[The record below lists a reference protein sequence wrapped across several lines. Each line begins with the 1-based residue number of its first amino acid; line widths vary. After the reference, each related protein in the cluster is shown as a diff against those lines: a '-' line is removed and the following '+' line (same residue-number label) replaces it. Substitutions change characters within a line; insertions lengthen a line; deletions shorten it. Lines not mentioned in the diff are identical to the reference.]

1 MINNSCI
8 NQRGFTLV
16 EVLVSLFIFSIISI
30 GATTALT
37 QSLKTKE
44 QLASAMDE
52 LSELNIARTIIK
64 NDMSSITLRASRD
77 ELGDKRPY
85 SLFSDSTVL
94 LSFTRRGLEN
104 PGGLEKRGDLERV
117 NYVFEEDSLIRI
129 SYEHENPG
137 QMPSTYRLVLLDNIE
152 DIKIKGIKYENNSMI
167 KVNNSDIR
175 FSNIENPLVRA
186 IVLEVTDKNNDLTE
200 HFFELNL

>member
-1 MINNSCI
+1 MINNPNIS
-8 NQRGFTLV
+8 QRGFTLI

-44 QLASAMDE
+44 QLASVMDK
-52 LSELNIARTIIK
+52 LSEINIARTIIK
-64 NDMSSITLRASRD
+64 NDISAITLRASRD

-117 NYVFEEDSLIRI
+117 NYVFEEGSLIRI

-137 QMPSTYRLVLLDNIE
+137 QMPNTYRLVLLKNIE

-175 FSNIENPLVRA
+175 FSNIEIPLVRA

-200 HFFELNL
+200 HFFEFNL

>member
-1 MINNSCI
+1 MINNLNIS
-8 NQRGFTLV
+8 QRGFTLI

-44 QLASAMDE
+44 QLASVMDE
-52 LSELNIARTIIK
+52 LSEINIARTIIK
-64 NDMSSITLRASRD
+64 NDISAITLRASRD

-117 NYVFEEDSLIRI
+117 NYVFEEGSLIRI

-137 QMPSTYRLVLLDNIE
+137 QMPNTYRLVLLKNIE

-175 FSNIENPLVRA
+175 FSNIEIPLVRA

-200 HFFELNL
+200 HLFEFNL

>member
-1 MINNSCI
+1 MINNPNIS
-8 NQRGFTLV
+8 QRGFTLI

-30 GATTALT
+30 GASTALT

-44 QLASAMDE
+44 QLASVMDE
-52 LSELNIARTIIK
+52 LSEINIARTIIK
-64 NDMSSITLRASRD
+64 NDISAITLRASRD

-117 NYVFEEDSLIRI
+117 NYVFEEGSLIRI

-137 QMPSTYRLVLLDNIE
+137 QMPNTYRLVLLKNIE

-175 FSNIENPLVRA
+175 FSNIEIPLVRA

-200 HFFELNL
+200 HFFEFNL

>member
-1 MINNSCI
+1 MINNPNNS
-8 NQRGFTLV
+8 QRGFTLI

-44 QLASAMDE
+44 QLASVMDK
-52 LSELNIARTIIK
+52 LSEINIARTIIK
-64 NDMSSITLRASRD
+64 NDISAITLRASRD

-117 NYVFEEDSLIRI
+117 NYVFDEGSLIRI

-137 QMPSTYRLVLLDNIE
+137 QMPNTYRLVLLKNIE

-175 FSNIENPLVRA
+175 FSNIEIPLVRA

-200 HFFELNL
+200 HFFEFNL

>member
-1 MINNSCI
+1 MINNPNIS
-8 NQRGFTLV
+8 QRGFTLI

-44 QLASAMDE
+44 QLASVMDE
-52 LSELNIARTIIK
+52 LNEINIARTIIK
-64 NDMSSITLRASRD
+64 NDMSAITLRSSRD

-117 NYVFEEDSLIRI
+117 NYVFEEGSLIRV

-137 QMPSTYRLVLLDNIE
+137 QMPNTYRLVLLKNIK
-152 DIKIKGIKYENNSMI
+152 DIKIKGVKYENNSII

-175 FSNIENPLVRA
+175 FSNIEIPLVRA
-186 IVLEVTDKNNDLTE
+186 IVLEVTDKNNGLTE
-200 HFFELNL
+200 HFFEFNL

>member
-1 MINNSCI
+1 MINNPNIS
-8 NQRGFTLV
+8 QRGFTLI

-44 QLASAMDE
+44 QLASVMDE
-52 LSELNIARTIIK
+52 LNEINIARTIIK
-64 NDMSSITLRASRD
+64 NDMSAITLRSSRD

-117 NYVFEEDSLIRI
+117 NYVFEEGSLIRV

-137 QMPSTYRLVLLDNIE
+137 QMPNTYRLVLLKNIK
-152 DIKIKGIKYENNSMI
+152 DIKIKGVKYENNSII

-175 FSNIENPLVRA
+175 FSNIEIPLVRA
-186 IVLEVTDKNNDLTE
+186 IVMEVTDKNNGLTE
-200 HFFELNL
+200 HFFEFNL

>member
-1 MINNSCI
+1 MINNLNIS
-8 NQRGFTLV
+8 QRGFTLI

-44 QLASAMDE
+44 QLASVMDE
-52 LSELNIARTIIK
+52 LNEINIARTIIK
-64 NDMSSITLRASRD
+64 NDMSAITLRASRD

-85 SLFSDSTVL
+85 SVFSDSTVL

-117 NYVFEEDSLIRI
+117 NYVFEEGSLIRI

-137 QMPSTYRLVLLDNIE
+137 QMPNTYRLVLLKNIE

-175 FSNIENPLVRA
+175 FSNIEIPLVKA
-186 IVLEVTDKNNDLTE
+186 IVLEVIDKKNGLTE

>member
-1 MINNSCI
+1 MINNPNIS
-8 NQRGFTLV
+8 QRGFTLI

-44 QLASAMDE
+44 QLASVMDE
-52 LSELNIARTIIK
+52 LNEINIARTIIK
-64 NDMSSITLRASRD
+64 NDMSAITLRSSRD

-117 NYVFEEDSLIRI
+117 NYVFEEGSLIRI

-137 QMPSTYRLVLLDNIE
+137 QMPNTYRLVLLKNIE
-152 DIKIKGIKYENNSMI
+152 DIKIKGIKYENNSII

-175 FSNIENPLVRA
+175 FSNIEIPLVRA
-186 IVLEVTDKNNDLTE
+186 IVLEVTDKENGLTE
-200 HFFELNL
+200 HFFEFNL

>member
-64 NDMSSITLRASRD
+64 NDMSAITLRASRD

-117 NYVFEEDSLIRI
+117 NYVFEEDSLIRV

-175 FSNIENPLVRA
+175 FSNIETPLVRA

>member
-1 MINNSCI
+1 MINNPNIS
-8 NQRGFTLV
+8 QRGFTLI

-44 QLASAMDE
+44 QLASVMDE
-52 LSELNIARTIIK
+52 LNEINIARTIIK
-64 NDMSSITLRASRD
+64 NDMSAITLRSSRD

-117 NYVFEEDSLIRI
+117 NYVFEEGSLIRI

-137 QMPSTYRLVLLDNIE
+137 QMPNTYRLVLLKNIK
-152 DIKIKGIKYENNSMI
+152 DIKIKGVKYENNSII

-175 FSNIENPLVRA
+175 FSNIEIPLVRA
-186 IVLEVTDKNNDLTE
+186 IVLEVTDKNNGLTE
-200 HFFELNL
+200 HFFEFNL

>member
-1 MINNSCI
+1 MINNPNNS
-8 NQRGFTLV
+8 QRGFTLI
-16 EVLVSLFIFSIISI
+16 EVLVSLFIFSIISV

-44 QLASAMDE
+44 QLASVMDE
-52 LSELNIARTIIK
+52 LSEINIARTIIK
-64 NDMSSITLRASRD
+64 NDMSAITLRASRD
-77 ELGDKRPY
+77 ELGDKRPF

-117 NYVFEEDSLIRI
+117 NYVFEEGSLIRI

-137 QMPSTYRLVLLDNIE
+137 QMPNTYRLVLLKNIE

-175 FSNIENPLVRA
+175 FSNIEIPLVRA

>member
-1 MINNSCI
+1 MMNNPNIS
-8 NQRGFTLV
+8 QRGFTLI

-44 QLASAMDE
+44 QLASVMDE
-52 LSELNIARTIIK
+52 LSEINIARTIIK
-64 NDMSSITLRASRD
+64 NDISAITLRASRD

-117 NYVFEEDSLIRI
+117 NYVFEEGSLIRI

-137 QMPSTYRLVLLDNIE
+137 QMPNTYRLVLLKNIE

-175 FSNIENPLVRA
+175 FSNIEIPLVRA

-200 HFFELNL
+200 HFFEFNL

>member
-1 MINNSCI
+1 MINNPNIS
-8 NQRGFTLV
+8 QRGFTLI

-44 QLASAMDE
+44 QLASVMDE
-52 LSELNIARTIIK
+52 LSEINIARTIIK
-64 NDMSSITLRASRD
+64 NDLSAITLRASRD

-117 NYVFEEDSLIRI
+117 NYVFEEGSLIRI

-137 QMPSTYRLVLLDNIE
+137 QMPNTYRLVLLKNIE

-175 FSNIENPLVRA
+175 FSNIEIPLVRA

-200 HFFELNL
+200 HFFEFNL

>member
-1 MINNSCI
+1 MINNPNNS
-8 NQRGFTLV
+8 QRGFTLI
-16 EVLVSLFIFSIISI
+16 EVLVSLFIFSIISV

-44 QLASAMDE
+44 QLASVMDE
-52 LSELNIARTIIK
+52 LSEINIARTIIK
-64 NDMSSITLRASRD
+64 NDMSAITLRASRD
-77 ELGDKRPY
+77 ELGDKRPF

-117 NYVFEEDSLIRI
+117 NYVFEEGSLIRI

-137 QMPSTYRLVLLDNIE
+137 QMPNTYRLVLLKNIE

-175 FSNIENPLVRA
+175 FSNIEIPLVRA

-200 HFFELNL
+200 HLFEFNL

>member
-1 MINNSCI
+1 MINNLNIS
-8 NQRGFTLV
+8 QRGFTLI

-44 QLASAMDE
+44 QLASVMDE
-52 LSELNIARTIIK
+52 LNEINIARTIIK
-64 NDMSSITLRASRD
+64 NDISAITLRASRD

-117 NYVFEEDSLIRI
+117 NYVFEEGSLIRI

-137 QMPSTYRLVLLDNIE
+137 QMPNTYRLVLLKNIE

-175 FSNIENPLVRA
+175 FSNIEIPLVRA

-200 HFFELNL
+200 HFFEFNL

>member
-1 MINNSCI
+1 MINNPNNS
-8 NQRGFTLV
+8 QRGFTLI

-44 QLASAMDE
+44 QLASVMDK
-52 LSELNIARTIIK
+52 LSEINIARTIIK
-64 NDMSSITLRASRD
+64 NDISAITLRASRD

-117 NYVFEEDSLIRI
+117 NYVFEEGSLIRV

-137 QMPSTYRLVLLDNIE
+137 QMPNTYRLVLLKSIK
-152 DIKIKGIKYENNSMI
+152 DIKIKGVKYENNSII

-175 FSNIENPLVRA
+175 FSNIEIPLVRA

-200 HFFELNL
+200 HFFEFNL

>member
-1 MINNSCI
+1 M
-8 NQRGFTLV
+8 
-16 EVLVSLFIFSIISI
+16 VSLFIFSIISI

-44 QLASAMDE
+44 QLASVMDE
-52 LSELNIARTIIK
+52 LSEINIARTIIK
-64 NDMSSITLRASRD
+64 NDISAITLRASRD

-117 NYVFEEDSLIRI
+117 NYVFEEGSLIRI

-137 QMPSTYRLVLLDNIE
+137 QMPNTYRLVLLKNIE

-175 FSNIENPLVRA
+175 FSNIEIPLVRA

-200 HFFELNL
+200 HFFDFNL

>member
-1 MINNSCI
+1 MINNLNIS
-8 NQRGFTLV
+8 QRGFTLM

-44 QLASAMDE
+44 QLASVMDE
-52 LSELNIARTIIK
+52 LNEINIARTIIK
-64 NDMSSITLRASRD
+64 NDMSAITLRASRD

-85 SLFSDSTVL
+85 SLFSDNTVL

-117 NYVFEEDSLIRI
+117 NYVFEEGSLIRI

-137 QMPSTYRLVLLDNIE
+137 QMPNTYRLVLLKNIE

-175 FSNIENPLVRA
+175 FSNIEIPLVRA
-186 IVLEVTDKNNDLTE
+186 IVLEVTDKKNGLTE
-200 HFFELNL
+200 HFFEFNL

>member
-64 NDMSSITLRASRD
+64 NDMSAITLRASRD
-77 ELGDKRPY
+77 QLGDKRPY

-175 FSNIENPLVRA
+175 FSNIETPLVRA

>member
-1 MINNSCI
+1 MINNPNIS
-8 NQRGFTLV
+8 QRGFTLI

-44 QLASAMDE
+44 QLASVMDE
-52 LSELNIARTIIK
+52 LSEINIARTIIK
-64 NDMSSITLRASRD
+64 NDISAITLRASRD

-117 NYVFEEDSLIRI
+117 NYVFEEGSLIRI

-137 QMPSTYRLVLLDNIE
+137 QMPNTYRLVLLKNIE

-175 FSNIENPLVRA
+175 FSNIEIPLVRA

-200 HFFELNL
+200 HFSEFNL

>member
-1 MINNSCI
+1 MINNPNIS
-8 NQRGFTLV
+8 QRGFTLI

-44 QLASAMDE
+44 QLASVMDE
-52 LSELNIARTIIK
+52 LNEINIARTIIK
-64 NDMSSITLRASRD
+64 NDMSAITLRSSRD

-117 NYVFEEDSLIRI
+117 NYVFEEGSLIRI

-137 QMPSTYRLVLLDNIE
+137 QMPNTYRLVLLKNIE

-175 FSNIENPLVRA
+175 FSNIEIPLVRA
-186 IVLEVTDKNNDLTE
+186 IVLEVTDKNNGLTE
-200 HFFELNL
+200 HFFEFNL

>member
-1 MINNSCI
+1 MINNLNIS
-8 NQRGFTLV
+8 QRGFTLI

-44 QLASAMDE
+44 QLASVMDE
-52 LSELNIARTIIK
+52 LSEINIARTIIK
-64 NDMSSITLRASRD
+64 NDISAITLRASRD

-117 NYVFEEDSLIRI
+117 NYVFEEGSLIRI

-137 QMPSTYRLVLLDNIE
+137 QMPNTYRLVLLKNIE

-175 FSNIENPLVRA
+175 FSNIEIPLVRA

-200 HFFELNL
+200 HFFEFNL

>member
-1 MINNSCI
+1 MINNPNNS
-8 NQRGFTLV
+8 QRGFTLI

-44 QLASAMDE
+44 QLASVMDK
-52 LSELNIARTIIK
+52 LSEINIARTIIK
-64 NDMSSITLRASRD
+64 NDISAITLRASRD

-117 NYVFEEDSLIRI
+117 NYVFEEGSLIRI

-137 QMPSTYRLVLLDNIE
+137 QMPNTYRLILLKNIE

-175 FSNIENPLVRA
+175 FSNIEIPLVRA

-200 HFFELNL
+200 HFFEFNL

>member
-1 MINNSCI
+1 MINNPNIS
-8 NQRGFTLV
+8 QRGFTLI

-44 QLASAMDE
+44 QLASVMDE
-52 LSELNIARTIIK
+52 LSEINIARTIIK
-64 NDMSSITLRASRD
+64 NDISAITLRASRD

-117 NYVFEEDSLIRI
+117 NYVFEEGSLIRI

-137 QMPSTYRLVLLDNIE
+137 QMPNTYRLVLLKNIE

-175 FSNIENPLVRA
+175 FSNIEIPLVRA

-200 HFFELNL
+200 HFFEFNL

>member
-44 QLASAMDE
+44 QLASVMDK
-52 LSELNIARTIIK
+52 LSEINIARTIIK
-64 NDMSSITLRASRD
+64 NDISAITLRASRD

-117 NYVFEEDSLIRI
+117 NYVFEEGSLIRI

-137 QMPSTYRLVLLDNIE
+137 QMPNTYRLVLLKNIE

-175 FSNIENPLVRA
+175 FSNIEIPLVRA

>member
-1 MINNSCI
+1 MINNLNIS
-8 NQRGFTLV
+8 QRGFTLI

-44 QLASAMDE
+44 QLASVMDE
-52 LSELNIARTIIK
+52 LNEINIARTIIK
-64 NDMSSITLRASRD
+64 NDMSAITLRASRD

-117 NYVFEEDSLIRI
+117 NYVFEEGSLIRI

-137 QMPSTYRLVLLDNIE
+137 QMPNTYRLVLLKNIE

-175 FSNIENPLVRA
+175 FSNIEIPSVRA
-186 IVLEVTDKNNDLTE
+186 IVLEVTDKKNGLTE

>member
-1 MINNSCI
+1 MINNPNIS
-8 NQRGFTLV
+8 QRGFTLI

-44 QLASAMDE
+44 QLASVMDE
-52 LSELNIARTIIK
+52 LSEINIARTIIK
-64 NDMSSITLRASRD
+64 NDISAITLRASRD

-85 SLFSDSTVL
+85 SLFSDSTIL

-117 NYVFEEDSLIRI
+117 NYVFEEGSLIRI

-137 QMPSTYRLVLLDNIE
+137 QMPNTYRLVLLKNIE

-175 FSNIENPLVRA
+175 FSNIEIPLVRA

-200 HFFELNL
+200 HFFEFNL

>member
-1 MINNSCI
+1 MINNPNNS
-8 NQRGFTLV
+8 QRGFTLI

-44 QLASAMDE
+44 QLASVMDE
-52 LSELNIARTIIK
+52 LNEINIARTIIK
-64 NDMSSITLRASRD
+64 NDMSAITLRSSRD

-117 NYVFEEDSLIRI
+117 NYVFEEGSLIRI

-137 QMPSTYRLVLLDNIE
+137 QMPNTYRLVLLKNIK
-152 DIKIKGIKYENNSMI
+152 DIKIKGVKYENNSII

-175 FSNIENPLVRA
+175 FSNIEIPLVRA
-186 IVLEVTDKNNDLTE
+186 IVLEVTDKNNGLTE
-200 HFFELNL
+200 HFFEFNL

>member
-30 GATTALT
+30 GATIALT

-64 NDMSSITLRASRD
+64 NDMSAITLRASRD
-77 ELGDKRPY
+77 QLGDKRPY

-137 QMPSTYRLVLLDNIE
+137 QMPSTYRLVLLKNIE

-175 FSNIENPLVRA
+175 FSNIEIPLVRA

>member
-1 MINNSCI
+1 MINNPNIS
-8 NQRGFTLV
+8 QRGFTLI

-44 QLASAMDE
+44 QLASVMDE
-52 LSELNIARTIIK
+52 LSEINIARTIIK
-64 NDMSSITLRASRD
+64 NDISAITLRASRD

-117 NYVFEEDSLIRI
+117 NYVFEEGSLIRI

-137 QMPSTYRLVLLDNIE
+137 QMPNTYRLVLLKNIE

-175 FSNIENPLVRA
+175 FSNIEIPLVRA
-186 IVLEVTDKNNDLTE
+186 IVLEVTDKNNGLTE
-200 HFFELNL
+200 HFFEFNL

>member
-1 MINNSCI
+1 MINNPNTS
-8 NQRGFTLV
+8 QRGFTLV

-37 QSLKTKE
+37 HSLKTKE
-44 QLASAMDE
+44 QLASVMDE
-52 LSELNIARTIIK
+52 LNEINIARTIIK
-64 NDMSSITLRASRD
+64 NDMSAITLRASRD
-77 ELGDKRPY
+77 ELGDRRPY
-85 SLFSDSTVL
+85 SLFSDSAVL

-117 NYVFEEDSLIRI
+117 NYVFEEGSLIRV

-137 QMPSTYRLVLLDNIE
+137 QMPNTYRLVLLKNIE
-152 DIKIKGIKYENNSMI
+152 DIKIKGVKYENNSII

-175 FSNIENPLVRA
+175 FSNIEIPLVRA
-186 IVLEVTDKNNDLTE
+186 IVLEITDKNNGLTE

>member
-1 MINNSCI
+1 MINNPNNS
-8 NQRGFTLV
+8 QRGFTLI

-44 QLASAMDE
+44 QLASVMDE
-52 LSELNIARTIIK
+52 LNEINIARTIIK
-64 NDMSSITLRASRD
+64 NDMSAITLRASRD

-117 NYVFEEDSLIRI
+117 NYVFEEGSLIRV

-137 QMPSTYRLVLLDNIE
+137 QMPNTYRLVLLKNIK
-152 DIKIKGIKYENNSMI
+152 DIKIKGVKYENNSII

-175 FSNIENPLVRA
+175 FSNIEIPLVRA
-186 IVLEVTDKNNDLTE
+186 IVLEVTDKNNGLTE
-200 HFFELNL
+200 HFFEFNL

>member
-1 MINNSCI
+1 MINNPNIS
-8 NQRGFTLV
+8 QRGFTLI

-44 QLASAMDE
+44 QLASVMDE
-52 LSELNIARTIIK
+52 LNEINIARTIIK
-64 NDMSSITLRASRD
+64 NDMSAITLRSSRD

-117 NYVFEEDSLIRI
+117 NYVFEEGSLIRI

-137 QMPSTYRLVLLDNIE
+137 QMPNTYRLVLLKNIK
-152 DIKIKGIKYENNSMI
+152 DIKIKGVKYENNSII

-175 FSNIENPLVRA
+175 FSNIEIPLVRA
-186 IVLEVTDKNNDLTE
+186 IVLEITDKNNGLTE
-200 HFFELNL
+200 HFFEFNL

>member
-30 GATTALT
+30 GATIALT

-64 NDMSSITLRASRD
+64 NDMSAITLRASRD
-77 ELGDKRPY
+77 QLGDKRPY

-117 NYVFEEDSLIRI
+117 NYVFEEGSLIRI

-137 QMPSTYRLVLLDNIE
+137 QMPNTYRLVLLKNIE

-175 FSNIENPLVRA
+175 FSNIEIPLVRA

-200 HFFELNL
+200 HFFEFNL

>member
-1 MINNSCI
+1 MINNPNTS
-8 NQRGFTLV
+8 QRGFTLV

-37 QSLKTKE
+37 HSLKTKE
-44 QLASAMDE
+44 QLASVMDE
-52 LSELNIARTIIK
+52 LNEINIARTIIK
-64 NDMSSITLRASRD
+64 NDMSAITLRASRD
-77 ELGDKRPY
+77 ELGDRRPY
-85 SLFSDSTVL
+85 SLFSDSAVL

-117 NYVFEEDSLIRI
+117 NYVFEEGSLIRV

-137 QMPSTYRLVLLDNIE
+137 QMPNTYRLVLLKNIE
-152 DIKIKGIKYENNSMI
+152 DIKIKGVKYENNSII

-175 FSNIENPLVRA
+175 FSNIEIPLVRA
-186 IVLEVTDKNNDLTE
+186 IVLEITDKNNGLTE
-200 HFFELNL
+200 HFFEFNL

>member
-1 MINNSCI
+1 MINNPNNS
-8 NQRGFTLV
+8 QRGFTLI
-16 EVLVSLFIFSIISI
+16 EVLVSLFIFSIISV

-44 QLASAMDE
+44 QLASVMDE
-52 LSELNIARTIIK
+52 LSEINIARTIIK
-64 NDMSSITLRASRD
+64 NDISAITLRASRD

-117 NYVFEEDSLIRI
+117 NYVFEEGSLIRI

-137 QMPSTYRLVLLDNIE
+137 QMPNTYRLVLLKNIE

-175 FSNIENPLVRA
+175 FSNIEIPLVRA

-200 HFFELNL
+200 HFFEFNL

>member
-1 MINNSCI
+1 MINNPNIS
-8 NQRGFTLV
+8 QRGFTLI

-44 QLASAMDE
+44 QLASVMDE
-52 LSELNIARTIIK
+52 LNEINIARTIIK
-64 NDMSSITLRASRD
+64 NDMSAITLRSSRD

-117 NYVFEEDSLIRI
+117 NYVFEEGSLIRI

-137 QMPSTYRLVLLDNIE
+137 QMPNTYRLVLLKNIE

-175 FSNIENPLVRA
+175 FSNIEIPLVRA

-200 HFFELNL
+200 HFFEFNL

>member
-1 MINNSCI
+1 MINNPNNS
-8 NQRGFTLV
+8 QRGFTLI

-44 QLASAMDE
+44 QLASVMDK
-52 LSELNIARTIIK
+52 LSEINIARTIIK
-64 NDMSSITLRASRD
+64 NDISAITLRASRD

-117 NYVFEEDSLIRI
+117 NYVFEEGSLIRI

-137 QMPSTYRLVLLDNIE
+137 QMPNTYRLVLLKNIE

-175 FSNIENPLVRA
+175 FSNIEIPLVRA

-200 HFFELNL
+200 HFFEFNL